1 MKTLKKS
8 LRFLA
13 AFWITASMFSCDKPE
28 EVNEVPSKWIR
39 GEGGA
44 NFNSKNWEP
53 YSIVTVSPKSK
64 DNGSFYLVLSLR
76 NQFDILIE
84 DLGFSDVP
92 LRQGEYKLYKEL
104 IPYDSVTSAS
114 FGFMDDD
121 LILKSYF
128 VVEQDSTNFVS
139 VDAYNAVS
147 GEISGR
153 FSVTMAHF
161 QAHTSEFPDTLY
173 FRNGWYKTT
182 ISR

>member
-44 NFNSKNWEP
+44 IFNSNIWTP
-53 YSIVTVSPKSK
+53 YSIASLGIKGEENNSI
-64 DNGSFYLVLSLR
+64 SLSLSVR
-76 NQFDILIE
+76 SEYDILIE
-84 DLGFSDVP
+84 KLSFSDIP
-92 LRQGEYKLYKEL
+92 LQQGVYPLFKD
-104 IPYDSVTSAS
+104 IVPYDSVSSAL
-114 FGFMDDD
+114 FAFLDDD
-121 LILKSYF
+121 LILKSYY